1 MRPWLIALVC
11 LVSFLSGGMC
21 AAAAQQTTSS
31 AQVVVSG
38 EVQRPG
44 PVDWTPQM
52 TVAQA
57 LAAVGGVTERA
68 SQTITVT
75 RHQGNV
81 AVSRSGVPA
90 TFTVQAGDRIDVR
103 PTPYTGIG
111 PHLTVRGEVKNPG
124 EYTVGSGPG
133 MLSRAIAAAG
143 GYSAEA
149 GSDVQV
155 RRVWQGRP
163 GSSAITTATADPSTI
178 TIDHMSRRSIEG
190 GRAEPF
196 LTPDGATVLV
206 TAASP
211 APASDALGRVTI
223 TGDVARPTSL
233 PLAGLTIRAAI
244 DGAGGLN
251 PTAIKLVT
259 IIRASGTSRREYVSY
274 SDIVDGSIDIPLHDG
289 DAINVPISTFVTLRD
304 ARRPG
309 ARASTS
315 WSNAAGRTVQKC
327 LDSFNRPN
335 PFDAL
340 RGTLPVSVD
349 QVQVQR
355 EVDHQIQN
363 LTPTPDFVLQGNDVI
378 VVVR

>member
-1 MRPWLIALVC
+1 MRPWLCASVC
-11 LVSFLSGGMC
+11 VVSFLSGGIC

-31 AQVVVSG
+31 VPVVVSG

-57 LAAVGGVTERA
+57 LAAVGGVTDRA
-68 SQTITVT
+68 SQTITVI
-75 RHQGNV
+75 RHQGDV
-81 AVSRSGVPA
+81 AVARSGVSA
-90 TFTVQAGDRIDVR
+90 TFMVQAGDRIDVSR
-103 PTPYTGIG
+103 TPYAGIG

-124 EYTVGSGPG
+124 EYTVASGPG

-155 RRVWQGRP
+155 WRVWQGPR
-163 GSSAITTATADPSTI
+163 GSSSVTIATADPSTV
-178 TIDHMSRRSIEG
+178 TINHMSRRSIDEAQSG
-190 GRAEPF
+190 PF
-196 LTPDGATVLV
+196 LITDGQTVVV

-211 APASDALGRVTI
+211 VPASDALGRVTI

-233 PLAGLTIRAAI
+233 PLAGLTIRAAM

-251 PTAIKLVT
+251 PTAMKLLT
-259 IIRASGTSRREYVSY
+259 IIRASGPSRRESVNY

-289 DAINVPISTFVTLRD
+289 DAINVPMSTSVTLRD
-304 ARRPG
+304 ARSPG
-309 ARASTS
+309 ASSS
-315 WSNAAGRTVQKC
+315 WLDAAGWTLQKC

-340 RGTLPVSVD
+340 RGTRPVSVD